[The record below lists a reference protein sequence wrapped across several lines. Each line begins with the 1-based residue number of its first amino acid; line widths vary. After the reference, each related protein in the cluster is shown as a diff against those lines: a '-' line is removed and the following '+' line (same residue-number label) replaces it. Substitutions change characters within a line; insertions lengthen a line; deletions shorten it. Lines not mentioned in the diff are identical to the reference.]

1 MTVNDALKMICD
13 HRAKV
18 KRHQNDWHEGYYDGL
33 TAALLL
39 LSEEKPADTDNP
51 VWETESRMT
60 LTEFAVELKNILRFR
75 WLTLDY
81 TGYITLWNNRPK
93 YTADWKGSEKTWQR
107 GNDPLCGMSGYIFPK
122 AIGIKLNLEE
132 YTDKNGAVD
141 YSKCIVEV
149 E

>member
-60 LTEFAVELKNILRFR
+60 LTELAREMGEDFQV
-75 WLTLDY
+75 
-81 TGYITLWNNRPK
+81 
-93 YTADWKGSEKTWQR
+93 
-107 GNDPLCGMSGYIFPK
+107 
-122 AIGIKLNLEE
+122 
-132 YTDKNGAVD
+132 
-141 YSKCIVEV
+141 
-149 E
+149 